1 MCGIGGIL
9 HRGGA
14 PVDKAAL
21 QRMAACLQHRG
32 PDDNGLYAEGPVGLA
47 HTRLSIIDLSA
58 QGRQPMQSDDG
69 RFVLVYNGEIY
80 NYREIR
86 KTLAAKGRRF
96 RGHSDSEVV
105 LQACIEWGADA
116 FPRFEGMFAMAL
128 WDNRERRIR
137 LARDRFGIKPL
148 YYRLTRAGLVFGSEI
163 KALLASGEVQARIDW
178 AGVHE
183 FLHYNTA
190 LGART
195 TFDGIA
201 KLPPGHMLTLDAQ
214 GLQVEPYASAYGAQ
228 TAQDD
233 FPTAARKVRG
243 LLDRAVR
250 SHLVS
255 DVPVG
260 VFLSGGID
268 SSAIV
273 AFASRHYDGRLKTFS
288 AGFDFDKGV
297 NELPEAHKVAERFG
311 TDHHELHVETGS
323 CPPVIEQLVRT
334 HDAPFG
340 DAANIPLYLLSRQ
353 LGGGVKVI
361 LQGDGGD
368 EVFGGYHSYTLVAW
382 RRRLQALARATAWA
396 RPFIPR
402 GGRWRR
408 RFLTLQKLAC
418 PDPSLQAALLR
429 SEAPVDYP
437 PAQVFSPEV
446 RALLE
451 AADPFRRYK
460 EYYRRFAH
468 LDALQRMLYTD
479 LGILLPDVYFEKVDK
494 PTMAHGIEI
503 RVPLVDTQLA
513 AYATGLPSAYKCR
526 GRRKKRILREALRG
540 VLPDEVLDRPKT
552 GFSVPMRHWLRT
564 SLAEYMQSVL
574 LDDSALNAGMFD
586 RAALERCIREHLSG
600 RRNNDKLLYKLI
612 NLVLW
617 RRAYNP
623 AD

>member
-1 MCGIGGIL
+1 MCGIAGVL

-14 PVDKAAL
+14 PVDAAAL
-21 QRMAACLQHRG
+21 ERMAACLRHRG
-32 PDDNGLYAEGPVGLA
+32 PDDNGVYADGPVGLA

-58 QGRQPMQSDDG
+58 QGRQPMLSDDG
-69 RFVLVYNGEIY
+69 RFALVYNGEIY
-80 NYREIR
+80 NHREIA
-86 KTLAAKGRRF
+86 KTLSAKGRRF
-96 RGHSDSEVV
+96 RGHSDSEVA
-105 LQACIEWGADA
+105 LQACIEWGANA
-116 FPRFEGMFAMAL
+116 FARFEGMFALAL
-128 WDNRERRIR
+128 WDGRERRIR
-137 LARDRFGIKPL
+137 LARDRFGVKPL
-148 YYRLTRAGLVFGSEI
+148 YYRCTPAGLVFGSEI
-163 KALLASGEVQARIDW
+163 KALLASGEVEARIDW

-190 LGART
+190 LGGRT

-214 GLQVEPYASAYGAQ
+214 GAKVEPFASICDAEPSP
-228 TAQDD
+228 DD
-233 FPTAARKVRG
+233 FPTAAEKVRG
-243 LLDRAVR
+243 LLDQAVR

-268 SSAIV
+268 SSSIT

-297 NELPEAHKVAERFG
+297 NELPEARKTAERFG

-323 CPPVIEQLVRT
+323 CPTVIEQLVRA

-353 LGGGVKVI
+353 LAGGVKVI

-368 EVFGGYHSYTLVAW
+368 EVFGGYPIHTLVS
-382 RRRLQALARATAWA
+382 RRRGLQSLARATAWA
-396 RPFIPR
+396 RPLIPR
-402 GGRWRR
+402 GSRWRR
-408 RFLTLQKLAC
+408 RFLTLQKLGH
-418 PDPSLQAALLR
+418 PDPALQAALLR
-429 SEAPVDYP
+429 SEAPVDYA
-437 PAQVFSPEV
+437 PARAFAPAV

-451 AADPFRRYK
+451 TADPFRRYR
-460 EYYRRFAH
+460 EVYRRFEH
-468 LDALQRMLYTD
+468 LDAVQRMLYTD

-503 RVPLVDTQLA
+503 RVPFVDTQLA

-526 GRRKKRILREALRG
+526 GRRKKLVLRAALRG
-540 VLPDEVLDRPKT
+540 VLPNEVLDRPKT

-564 SLAEYMQSVL
+564 SLADYMQSVL
-574 LDDSALNAGMFD
+574 LDDSALNAAMFD